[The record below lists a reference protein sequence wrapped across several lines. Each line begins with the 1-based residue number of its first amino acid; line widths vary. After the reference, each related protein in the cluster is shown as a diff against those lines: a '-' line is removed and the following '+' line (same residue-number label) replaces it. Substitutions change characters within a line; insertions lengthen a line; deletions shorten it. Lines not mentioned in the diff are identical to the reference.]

1 MKFPTSELA
10 YIFRKGEMR
19 RDILALLRYSAFLV
33 AVIFFYAA
41 LFQVIM
47 VQVEGQSH
55 LWITAVY
62 WTVVTMST
70 LGVGDV
76 TFTSDAGR
84 LFSLAV
90 LVSGV
95 VLLLVVLPFTFIRF
109 FYAPWLEAQVR
120 LRAPR
125 RVPSSVRGHV
135 IISRHD
141 AVAASLIEKLRSGG
155 IPYYVVEPDPAAA
168 AHLSS
173 EGISVITGELD
184 SRTTYEGLQVQQAR
198 LLLANCEDT
207 TNANI
212 TLTVREAS
220 RDVPIVGIVEHEDST
235 DILELSGCNHVLPL
249 KVRLGE
255 YLANRVSAGL
265 GNANVIGTFTGLQV
279 AEFSARDTP
288 FAGLAVRETRLRE
301 RTGLNVVGVWHR
313 GRLRPAFPQTP
324 ITSESIVVVVGTP
337 AQLTGLDSL
346 LETQPRSEAPT
357 LVIGAGT
364 VGSAAT
370 RALKRKGIV
379 VHVLERD
386 PQAQGRLMGVVA
398 DRVFVGDASDRE
410 ALMNAG
416 LADAP
421 SVLLTTNDDAAN
433 VYLAVYCRRL
443 KPDLRIVSRITHNR
457 NLEAIHRA
465 GADFALSYSSL
476 GAEAVVSLI
485 EGHELVILEE
495 DVDLFSVKLPRS
507 LENKTLA
514 ESGIGSR
521 TGLRTLIDI
530 TLPTSPREKFVVPL
544 TMERVGHERER
555 VHLRR
560 GNRHARWIRSRVEL
574 RLDPQPGG
582 RPRGPDAVHDG
593 LKCGERFPAPV
604 RGDVAE
610 EPMLDLVPLA
620 GPGGKVADADAEAC
634 LIGELLEFQL
644 PGAAAI
650 AVAASR
656 VGGNEHGL
664 RVGVGALPH
673 PLPPVANRGHREG
686 GRVVIAPH
694 AHPGLVAGH
703 VVDAVGNRLP
713 EGVGREIVHVHRFR
727 RPLWLPF
734 PPRILERTDQF
745 LLLCVDGDDRL
756 LAGKEPVR
764 GRVNIRKLR
773 VAVGVRGPFPTL
785 PRRRQTVAQLPEE
798 AAHTRR
804 AHAPP
809 LLGQCG
815 GELRATLARPP
826 QGRGRVPAHQRI
838 DQRFEGRGEAGLRLV
853 EAGASRPG
861 AAQACARGDAAG
873 QLPAPVPN
881 GLPRQAGRRR
891 HQGIAAIP
899 DGHRLGRRPPAATA
913 FVQHRRHRG
922 IFFDQGG
929 FKFHVSLHA
938 DMTPKRFTD
947 GKFI

>member
-10 YIFRKGEMR
+10 YIFREGEMR
-19 RDILALLRYSAFLV
+19 RDILALLRYVAFLV
-33 AVIFFYAA
+33 AVILLYAA

-55 LWITAVY
+55 SWVTAVY

-76 TFTSDAGR
+76 TFTSDVGR

-141 AVAASLIEKLRSGG
+141 EIATGLIERLRPEG

-168 AHLSS
+168 AHLLS

-198 LLLANCEDT
+198 LLLANHEDT

-220 RDVPIVGIVEHEDST
+220 PDVPIIGIVEHEDST

-265 GNANVIGTFTGLQV
+265 GKAGVIGTFTGLQI
-279 AEFSARDTP
+279 AEFSARNTP
-288 FAGLAVRETRLRE
+288 LAGLAVRETRLRE

-313 GRLRPAFPQTP
+313 GRLMPAFPQTP

-337 AQLTGLDSL
+337 AQLTALDSL

-370 RALKRKGIV
+370 RALKRKGIA

-386 PQAQGRLMGVVA
+386 LQARERLVSAA
-398 DRVFVGDASDRE
+398 DQVFAGDANDRE
-410 ALMNAG
+410 ALMKAG

-421 SVLLTTNDDAAN
+421 SVLLTTNDDAVN

-495 DVDLFSVKLPRS
+495 NADLFSVQLPPS

-521 TGLRTLIDI
+521 TGL
-530 TLPTSPREKFVVPL
+530 SVV
-544 TMERVGHERER
+544 
-555 VHLRR
+555 
-560 GNRHARWIRSRVEL
+560 
-574 RLDPQPGG
+574 
-582 RPRGPDAVHDG
+582 AVRQD
-593 LKCGERFPAPV
+593 
-604 RGDVAE
+604 
-610 EPMLDLVPLA
+610 
-620 GPGGKVADADAEAC
+620 
-634 LIGELLEFQL
+634 GELMT
-644 PGAAAI
+644 
-650 AVAASR
+650 
-656 VGGNEHGL
+656 N
-664 RVGVGALPH
+664 
-673 PLPPVANRGHREG
+673 
-686 GRVVIAPH
+686 
-694 AHPGLVAGH
+694 
-703 VVDAVGNRLP
+703 
-713 EGVGREIVHVHRFR
+713 
-727 RPLWLPF
+727 
-734 PPRILERTDQF
+734 
-745 LLLCVDGDDRL
+745 
-756 LAGKEPVR
+756 
-764 GRVNIRKLR
+764 
-773 VAVGVRGPFPTL
+773 
-785 PRRRQTVAQLPEE
+785 
-798 AAHTRR
+798 
-804 AHAPP
+804 
-809 LLGQCG
+809 
-815 GELRATLARPP
+815 LRASMQL
-826 QGRGRVPAHQRI
+826 
-838 DQRFEGRGEAGLRLV
+838 
-853 EAGASRPG
+853 EAGA
-861 AAQACARGDAAG
+861 
-873 QLPAPVPN
+873 QLMML
-881 GLPRQAGRRR
+881 GSLQQRR
-891 HQGIAAIP
+891 
-899 DGHRLGRRPPAATA
+899 A
-913 FVQHRRHRG
+913 F
-922 IFFDQGG
+922 
-929 FKFHVSLHA
+929 A
-938 DMTPKRFTD
+938 DTF
-947 GKFI
+947 G